1 MQLNQEETMT
11 YKRVD
16 DNQGA
21 VTKALRA
28 EGWTVT
34 HLHAIGKGCPD
45 LLVGVTRFN
54 VKYNFLLEV
63 KDGNKAWKL
72 TPDQV
77 IWHYNWQGQVDV
89 VTSPEN
95 AVETIK
101 KLLKEGK

>member
-1 MQLNQEETMT
+1 MT

-21 VTKALRA
+21 ITRALRA
-28 EGWTVT
+28 EGWTVA

-45 LLVGVTRFN
+45 LLVGLTKYG

-63 KDGNKAWKL
+63 KDGSKSWKL

-77 IWHYNWQGQVDV
+77 IWHFNWQGQVDV

-101 KLLKEGK
+101 KILKEGR

>member
-1 MQLNQEETMT
+1 MQLKQEEIMT

-16 DNQGA
+16 DNQSKI
-21 VTKALRA
+21 VKALRD

-77 IWHYNWQGQVDV
+77 IWHYNWKGQVAV
-89 VTSPEN
+89 VTSPEQ
-95 AVETIK
+95 AVELIK
-101 KLLKEGK
+101 GLIK

>member
-1 MQLNQEETMT
+1 MQLKQEEIMT

-16 DNQGA
+16 DNQSKI
-21 VTKALRA
+21 VKALRD

-45 LLVGVTRFN
+45 LLVGVTRFG

-63 KDGNKAWKL
+63 KDGNKSWKL

-77 IWHYNWQGQVDV
+77 IWHYNWKGQVAV
-89 VTSPEN
+89 VTSPEQ
-95 AVETIK
+95 AVELIK
-101 KLLKEGK
+101 GLIRHE

>member
-1 MQLNQEETMT
+1 
-11 YKRVD
+11 VD
-16 DNQGA
+16 DNQSKI
-21 VTKALRA
+21 VKALRA

-34 HLHAIGKGCPD
+34 HLHSVGKGCPD
-45 LLVGVTRFN
+45 LIVGA
-54 VKYNFLLEV
+54 KEKNFLVEV
-63 KDGNKAWKL
+63 KDGKKAWKL

-101 KLLKEGK
+101 KHLKNGN